1 MTLKFKISLF
11 ISLLFTVLF
20 GAAALIIITLFSD
33 FRQDEFQQRLEEKAL
48 TSVKLLADVQEV
60 DKQLLKVI
68 DKNTINLLY
77 NEKTLVF
84 DSGFNLVYSSLDDT
98 RINWTKEDLQYLNKH
113 DKFFKE
119 EGENEIFGVHYTSA
133 GINYYALISADD
145 TNGKRKLKYLVY
157 LVGVTYAVLTAMAW
171 ILCFYT
177 TKRLLSPLDTFQRK
191 ISQINEHNL
200 DTRFP
205 VQDGTTGRQ
214 NEINLLAKEFNF
226 LLERIADAYQKQKEF
241 TAHASH
247 ELRTPLARISAQLE
261 NRLLTVEEQDKPFV
275 VATLQNINQLNSL
288 INSLLILSTVENK
301 KAGGIEALRLDEIIY
316 KSIEKLH
323 AEAPGFKAVL
333 EMQEAG
339 LTEEQLMVQGN
350 PFLLE
355 TVFYNLFKNAFRYS
369 SNGQATITIN
379 ASAKPVKVVVSNDG
393 ATLSQEE
400 QKKLFQPFMRGANAR
415 QASGLG
421 LGLRIV
427 QRILHYYG
435 YSIQYQVING
445 QNVFIL
451 SF

>member
-84 DSGFNLVYSSLDDT
+84 DSGFHLVYSSLDDT
-98 RINWTKEDLQYLNKH
+98 RINWTTDDLQYLSQHN
-113 DKFFKE
+113 KFFKE

-145 TNGKRKLKYLVY
+145 TNGKRKLKYLIY

-171 ILCFYT
+171 VLCFYT
-177 TKRLLSPLDTFQRK
+177 TKRLLLPLDAFHRK
-191 ISQINEHNL
+191 ISQINESNL

-205 VQDGTTGRQ
+205 VQESGGNRK
-214 NEINLLAKEFNF
+214 NEINLLAKEFNY

-261 NRLLTVEEQDKPFV
+261 NRLLTVDEQGKAFIQS
-275 VATLQNINQLNSL
+275 TLQNINQLNSL
-288 INSLLILSTVENK
+288 IHSLLILSTVENK
-301 KAGGIEALRLDEIIY
+301 KTGGIESVRLDELIY

-323 AEAPGFKAVL
+323 AEEKGFKAVL

-355 TVFYNLFKNAFRYS
+355 TVFYNLLKNAFRYS
-369 SNGQATITIN
+369 ANGQAAIYID
-379 ASAKPVKVVVSNDG
+379 ASGKPVNVTISNDG
-393 ATLSQEE
+393 ATLSAEE
-400 QKKLFQPFMRGANAR
+400 QKKLFQPFMRGANAKH
-415 QASGLG
+415 ASGLG

-435 YSIQYQVING
+435 YGIQYRVDHGLNS
-445 QNVFIL
+445 FIL
-451 SF
+451 HF